1 MDYAALAAALA
12 APDLAALSH
21 ADAAA
26 ALSAQT
32 VPMVRDVPTSEARAV
47 LLATGE
53 WGGIVLAARSD
64 PSEQRPVAL
73 IEVCITVVDTLRETE
88 TLEMTKPAYWASV
101 QQMLGALRQA
111 ALISEATHAALLALR
126 DVALPVWGVVTA
138 HDVAAAR
145 SR

>member
-1 MDYAALAAALA
+1 MDYAAIAAALA
-12 APDLAALSH
+12 EPPLAALPN
-21 ADAAA
+21 AEAAA

-53 WGGIVLAARSD
+53 WGGIVLASRAT
-64 PSEQRPVAL
+64 PNAEMPAALVAL
-73 IEVCITVVDTLRETE
+73 CITVIATLEHTE
-88 TLEMTKPAYWASV
+88 TLEMTKPAYWAAV
-101 QQMLGALRQA
+101 QQMLGGLRQA

-126 DVALPVWGVVTA
+126 DVALPVWGTVTE